1 MAVLR
6 VGGNHDLIFKTICS
20 SDRKENDH
28 RKPPSLYIQ
37 KAAKEEVQLK
47 KLVHFLCAFSTKGT
61 DYTVKLIHVAVIMM
75 RVPELI
81 NSEFP
86 RIIG

>member
-6 VGGNHDLIFKTICS
+6 GGGNHDLIFKTICS
-20 SDRKENDH
+20 FDRKENDH
-28 RKPPSLYIQ
+28 RKPPSPYIQ
-37 KAAKEEVQLK
+37 KAAKEVKLK
-47 KLVHFLCAFSTKGT
+47 KVIHFLCAFSTKGT

-86 RIIG
+86 RITG